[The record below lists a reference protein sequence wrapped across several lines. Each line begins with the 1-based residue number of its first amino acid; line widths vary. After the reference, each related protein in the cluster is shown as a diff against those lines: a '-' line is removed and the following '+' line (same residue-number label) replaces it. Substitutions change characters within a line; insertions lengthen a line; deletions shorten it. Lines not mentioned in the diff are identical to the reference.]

1 MVGKVMIDT
10 IRAWLSG
17 ASPDRGAGAVRRP
30 DELEIALAALLI
42 EAAYSDDHF
51 DQAERAIIGRLLECR
66 FGLAATDANALLA
79 AAEAAASES
88 AELFH
93 FTRIVNE
100 RLAPDQRV
108 ELIEMLWEVAYA
120 DRVLDQYED
129 SLLRRIGGLIY
140 VPDRE
145 RGMARQRVLAR
156 LGLDQTS

>member
-1 MVGKVMIDT
+1 MIDA

-17 ASPDRGAGAVRRP
+17 APVDGGERIARRQ
-30 DELEIALAALLI
+30 DELQIALAALLV
-42 EAAYSDDHF
+42 EAAHSDDHF
-51 DQAERAIIGRLLECR
+51 DPAERSIIARLLERR
-66 FGLAATDANALLA
+66 FGLSAANARALLA
-79 AAEAAASES
+79 AGEAAASES
-88 AELFH
+88 AELFR

-100 RLAPDQRV
+100 RLSPDQRV

-140 VPDRE
+140 VPDRD

-156 LGLDQTS
+156 LGLDQAV

>member
-1 MVGKVMIDT
+1 MIDA

-17 ASPDRGAGAVRRP
+17 APVDGAERSARRQ
-30 DELEIALAALLI
+30 DELQIALTALLV

-51 DQAERAIIGRLLECR
+51 DPAERSIIARLLERR
-66 FGLAATDANALLA
+66 FGLSAVNARALLA
-79 AAEAAASES
+79 AGEAVASES
-88 AELFH
+88 AELFR

-100 RLAPDQRV
+100 RLTAGQRV

-140 VPDRE
+140 VPDRD

-156 LGLDQTS
+156 LGLDQAV